1 MAIFAGIALVL
12 AMIGIYGVMS
22 YSVSRRTR
30 EIGLRMALGAS
41 RRDVLRMVAGRGVAL
56 VTLGMLLGTAAALV
70 LTRLM
75 ASLIYGVSS
84 TDPLTFAAASGML
97 ALVAI
102 FACLAPASRATRID
116 PAVALR
122 DE

>member
-12 AMIGIYGVMS
+12 AMIGIYCVMS

-75 ASLIYGVSS
+75 ASLVYGVSS

-97 ALVAI
+97 AFVAI
-102 FACLAPASRATRID
+102 AACLAPASRATRID

>member
-30 EIGLRMALGAS
+30 EIGLRMALGAG
-41 RRDVLRMVAGRGVAL
+41 RGEVLRMVARRGVSL
-56 VTLGMLLGTAAALV
+56 VTLGMLLGTAAALA
-70 LTRLM
+70 LTRMM
-75 ASLIYGVSS
+75 ATLIYGVSS
-84 TDPLTFAAASGML
+84 TDPLTFAGAVGLLAVVAA
-97 ALVAI
+97 I
-102 FACLAPASRATRID
+102 ACLLPAFRATRID
-116 PAVALR
+116 PMVALR